1 MTYSVFAVDANA
13 LSPSGCSAYTYTLNG
28 FLPYLRAPWFQF
40 SEQAVDNTALNGDT
54 NPAFPFLTGHGGANQ
69 VVPFGFLGIRTDQ
82 SVLYINPSLSPQFSN
97 VKVRTFYY
105 AGATLS
111 ASLNST
117 HTTLTRLLTPE
128 SANLVDLYANTSL
141 PFIVGTP
148 NSDSSPTTSYTLAIN
163 STVTIPNR
171 LYWQT
176 LTYAGNL
183 LQCLSVTSSDPYAPG
198 QFPIA
203 AIDGAT
209 ATRWQPASN
218 DSASLTVNMSSIP
231 ATPISG
237 LYFDWG
243 QRPPINA
250 SVYIGNSTDSSGGIY
265 GNEIV
270 INLSS
275 ISPNLPYNASAAAAS
290 LDTVVPVTSN
300 TTSISISGGAW
311 SGDYIRLVISGCWEE
326 DGEGATV
333 GEFVLFSGSGSGNS
347 SSSSTTSS
355 AGSTVTAQTTS
366 VASTT
371 ATVTSTAT
379 GSGSKA
385 SSTSTSSPTTTPKS
399 SAASTGRN
407 AMLGAVLGLGAIIV
421 LLN

>member
-82 SVLYINPSLSPQFSN
+82 SVLYINPSLPPQFSH
-97 VKVRTFYY
+97 VKVRTLYY

-148 NSDSSPTTSYTLAIN
+148 NSDPSTSTSYTLAIN

-183 LQCLSVTSSDPYAPG
+183 LQCLSITSPDPYAPG

-231 ATPISG
+231 VTPISG

-250 SVYIGNSTDSSGGIY
+250 SVYIGNSTDTSGGIY

-275 ISPNLPYNASAAAAS
+275 ISPNLPYNAAAAAAS
-290 LDTVVPVTSN
+290 LDTVVPVTGN

-333 GEFVLFSGSGSGNS
+333 GEFVLVGGSPSSN

-379 GSGSKA
+379 GSGSET
-385 SSTSTSSPTTTPKS
+385 SSTSTSSPTTTLKS
-399 SAASTGRN
+399 SASLVEMNGI
-407 AMLGAVLGLGAIIV
+407 LSVVLGLGAIIV